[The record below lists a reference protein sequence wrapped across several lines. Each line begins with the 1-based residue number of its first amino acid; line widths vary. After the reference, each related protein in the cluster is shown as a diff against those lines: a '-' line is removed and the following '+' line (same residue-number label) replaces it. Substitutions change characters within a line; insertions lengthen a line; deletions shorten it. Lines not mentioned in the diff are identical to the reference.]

1 MILRNLHIILFSLF
15 LGNFSYA
22 QQISNKIH
30 IEEQSKI
37 TFNDEVEEGEE
48 EDKEKKENQFDPSA
62 SSDNDF
68 ETATI
73 ENGNINNS
81 DRSQIQQSKH
91 GEVSSV
97 KKNSKIKRFFSR
109 IWNSIDLY
117 CKRNNFSKKK
127 LYNLLIGN
135 LY

>member
-1 MILRNLHIILFSLF
+1 MIFRNLHIIIFCF
-15 LGNFSYA
+15 VLGSFSYA
-22 QQISNKIH
+22 QQNSNKSL
-30 IEEQSKI
+30 IEEQSKTI
-37 TFNDEVEEGEE
+37 SNEE
-48 EDKEKKENQFDPSA
+48 EEKEKKENQFESSA
-62 SSDNDF
+62 SSGNDF
-68 ETATI
+68 ETLTI
-73 ENGNINNS
+73 ENGNVINS

-91 GEVSSV
+91 GEVSAV

-117 CKRNNFSKKK
+117 CKRNDFSKKK

>member
-1 MILRNLHIILFSLF
+1 MIFRNLHIIIFCF
-15 LGNFSYA
+15 VLGSFSYA
-22 QQISNKIH
+22 QQNSNKSL
-30 IEEQSKI
+30 IEEQSKTI
-37 TFNDEVEEGEE
+37 SNEE
-48 EDKEKKENQFDPSA
+48 EDKEKKENQFESSA
-62 SSDNDF
+62 SSGNDF
-68 ETATI
+68 ETLTI
-73 ENGNINNS
+73 ENANVNNS

-91 GEVSSV
+91 GEVSAV

-117 CKRNNFSKKK
+117 CKRNDFSKKK

>member
-1 MILRNLHIILFSLF
+1 MIFRNLHIIIFCF
-15 LGNFSYA
+15 VLGSFSYA
-22 QQISNKIH
+22 QQNSNKSL
-30 IEEQSKI
+30 IEEQSKTI
-37 TFNDEVEEGEE
+37 SNEE
-48 EDKEKKENQFDPSA
+48 EDKEKKENQFESSA
-62 SSDNDF
+62 SSGNDF
-68 ETATI
+68 ETLTV
-73 ENGNINNS
+73 ENGNVNNS

-91 GEVSSV
+91 GEVSAV

-117 CKRNNFSKKK
+117 CKRNDFSKKK

>member
-1 MILRNLHIILFSLF
+1 MIFRNLHIIIFCF
-15 LGNFSYA
+15 VLGSFSYA
-22 QQISNKIH
+22 QQNSNKSL
-30 IEEQSKI
+30 IEDQSKTI
-37 TFNDEVEEGEE
+37 SKEEE
-48 EDKEKKENQFDPSA
+48 EDKEKKENQFESSA
-62 SSDNDF
+62 SSGNDF
-68 ETATI
+68 ETLTI
-73 ENGNINNS
+73 ENGNVNNS

-91 GEVSSV
+91 GEVSAV

-117 CKRNNFSKKK
+117 CKRNDFSKKK

>member
-1 MILRNLHIILFSLF
+1 MIFRNLHIIIFCF
-15 LGNFSYA
+15 VLGSFSYA
-22 QQISNKIH
+22 QQNSNKSL
-30 IEEQSKI
+30 IEEQSKTI
-37 TFNDEVEEGEE
+37 SNEE
-48 EDKEKKENQFDPSA
+48 EDKEKKENQFESSA
-62 SSDNDF
+62 SSGNDF
-68 ETATI
+68 ETLTI
-73 ENGNINNS
+73 ENGNVINS

-91 GEVSSV
+91 GEVSAV

-117 CKRNNFSKKK
+117 CKRNDFSKKK

>member
-1 MILRNLHIILFSLF
+1 MIFRNLHIIIFCF
-15 LGNFSYA
+15 VLGSFSYA
-22 QQISNKIH
+22 QQNSNKSL
-30 IEEQSKI
+30 IEEQSKTI
-37 TFNDEVEEGEE
+37 SKEEE
-48 EDKEKKENQFDPSA
+48 EDKEKKENQFESSA
-62 SSDNDF
+62 SSGNDF
-68 ETATI
+68 ETLTV
-73 ENGNINNS
+73 ENGNVNNS

-91 GEVSSV
+91 GEVSAV

-117 CKRNNFSKKK
+117 CKRNDFSKKK

>member
-1 MILRNLHIILFSLF
+1 MIFRNLHIILFCLF
-15 LGNFSYA
+15 LGSFSYA
-22 QQISNKIH
+22 QQTSSKSH
-30 IEEQSKI
+30 IEEHSKI
-37 TFNDEVEEGEE
+37 TSKE
-48 EDKEKKENQFDPSA
+48 EDKEKKENQFESSS

-81 DRSQIQQSKH
+81 DRSQVQQSKH
-91 GEVSSV
+91 GEVSAV

-109 IWNSIDLY
+109 VWNSIDLY

>member
-1 MILRNLHIILFSLF
+1 MGS
-15 LGNFSYA
+15 FSYA
-22 QQISNKIH
+22 QQTSSKSH

-37 TFNDEVEEGEE
+37 TPKE
-48 EDKEKKENQFDPSA
+48 EDKEKKENQFE
-62 SSDNDF
+62 SSSSFDNDF

-91 GEVSSV
+91 GEVSAV

-117 CKRNNFSKKK
+117 CKRNDFSKKK

>member
-1 MILRNLHIILFSLF
+1 MIFRNLHIIIFCF
-15 LGNFSYA
+15 VLGSFSYA
-22 QQISNKIH
+22 QQNSNKSL
-30 IEEQSKI
+30 IEEQSKTI
-37 TFNDEVEEGEE
+37 SKEEE
-48 EDKEKKENQFDPSA
+48 EDKEKKENQFESSA
-62 SSDNDF
+62 SSGNDF
-68 ETATI
+68 ETLTI
-73 ENGNINNS
+73 ENGNVNNS

-91 GEVSSV
+91 GEVSAV

-117 CKRNNFSKKK
+117 CKRNDFSKKK

>member
-1 MILRNLHIILFSLF
+1 MIFRNLHIILFCLV

-22 QQISNKIH
+22 QQNLNESQID
-30 IEEQSKI
+30 EQSKI
-37 TFNDEVEEGEE
+37 TSKE
-48 EDKEKKENQFDPSA
+48 EDKEKKENQFESSC

-73 ENGNINNS
+73 ENSKINNS
-81 DRSQIQQSKH
+81 DRSQVQQSKH
-91 GEVSSV
+91 GEVSAV

-117 CKRNNFSKKK
+117 CKRNDFSKKK

>member
-1 MILRNLHIILFSLF
+1 MIFRNLHIIIFSF
-15 LGNFSYA
+15 VLGSFSYA
-22 QQISNKIH
+22 QQNSNKSL
-30 IEEQSKI
+30 IEEQSKTI
-37 TFNDEVEEGEE
+37 SNEE
-48 EDKEKKENQFDPSA
+48 EDKEKKENQFESSA
-62 SSDNDF
+62 SSGNDF
-68 ETATI
+68 ETLTI
-73 ENGNINNS
+73 ENGNVNNS

-91 GEVSSV
+91 GEVSAV

-117 CKRNNFSKKK
+117 CKRNDFSKKK

>member
-1 MILRNLHIILFSLF
+1 MIFRNLHIIIFCF
-15 LGNFSYA
+15 VLGSFSYA
-22 QQISNKIH
+22 QQNSNNSL
-30 IEEQSKI
+30 IEEQSKTI
-37 TFNDEVEEGEE
+37 SNEE
-48 EDKEKKENQFDPSA
+48 EDKEKKENQFESSA
-62 SSDNDF
+62 SSGNDF
-68 ETATI
+68 ETLTV
-73 ENGNINNS
+73 ENGNVNNS

-91 GEVSSV
+91 GEVSAV

-117 CKRNNFSKKK
+117 CKRNDFSKKK

>member
-1 MILRNLHIILFSLF
+1 MIFRNLHIIVFCF
-15 LGNFSYA
+15 VLGSFSYA
-22 QQISNKIH
+22 QQNSNKSL
-30 IEEQSKI
+30 IEEQSKTI
-37 TFNDEVEEGEE
+37 SKEE
-48 EDKEKKENQFDPSA
+48 EDKEKKENQFESSA
-62 SSDNDF
+62 SSGNDF
-68 ETATI
+68 ETLTI
-73 ENGNINNS
+73 ENGNVNNS

-91 GEVSSV
+91 GEVSAV

-117 CKRNNFSKKK
+117 CKRNDFSKKK

>member
-1 MILRNLHIILFSLF
+1 MIFRNLHIIVFCF
-15 LGNFSYA
+15 VLGSFSYA
-22 QQISNKIH
+22 QQNSNKSL
-30 IEEQSKI
+30 IEEQSKTI
-37 TFNDEVEEGEE
+37 SNEE
-48 EDKEKKENQFDPSA
+48 EDKEKKENQFESSA
-62 SSDNDF
+62 SSGNDF
-68 ETATI
+68 ETLTI
-73 ENGNINNS
+73 ENGNVNNS

-91 GEVSSV
+91 GEVSAV

-117 CKRNNFSKKK
+117 CKRNDFSKKK

>member
-1 MILRNLHIILFSLF
+1 MIFRNLHIIIFCFVIGS
-15 LGNFSYA
+15 FSYA
-22 QQISNKIH
+22 QQNSNKSL
-30 IEEQSKI
+30 IEEQSKTI
-37 TFNDEVEEGEE
+37 SNEE
-48 EDKEKKENQFDPSA
+48 EDKEKKENQFESSA
-62 SSDNDF
+62 SSGNDF
-68 ETATI
+68 ETLTV
-73 ENGNINNS
+73 ENGNVNNS

-91 GEVSSV
+91 GEVSAV

-117 CKRNNFSKKK
+117 CKRNDFSKKK

>member
-1 MILRNLHIILFSLF
+1 MIFRNLHIIIFCF
-15 LGNFSYA
+15 VLGSFSYA
-22 QQISNKIH
+22 QQNSNKSL
-30 IEEQSKI
+30 IEEQSKTI
-37 TFNDEVEEGEE
+37 SNEE
-48 EDKEKKENQFDPSA
+48 EDKEKKENQFESSA
-62 SSDNDF
+62 SSGNDF
-68 ETATI
+68 ETLTI
-73 ENGNINNS
+73 ENGNVNNS

-91 GEVSSV
+91 GEVSAV

-117 CKRNNFSKKK
+117 CKRNDFSKKK